1 MLVHSGYRE
10 QFWNSAQALVG
21 VTQDIGKLWKPLEG
35 LTANLKFS
43 WDAWNTTLQRR
54 SKTPTFYHARGRD
67 DQGNLIY
74 DDNNGDGEWDPVHT
88 GSESLGFAIG
98 RSGTMTRYLEGSL
111 NYNRLFAEKHRVG
124 ALLLYNQKIHTNT
137 QAGSGDAAL
146 PYKTKVWQ
154 DVLLMH
160 SKIHILLK

>member
-1 MLVHSGYRE
+1 M
-10 QFWNSAQALVG
+10 
-21 VTQDIGKLWKPLEG
+21 EG

-111 NYNRLFAEKHRVG
+111 NYNRLFAEKTSCRRIVTI
-124 ALLLYNQKIHTNT
+124 QSENT
-137 QAGSGDAAL
+137 
-146 PYKTKVWQ
+146 Y
-154 DVLLMH
+154 
-160 SKIHILLK
+160 